1 MYDEVTKLHLR
12 YRNLILAKVLKLKQI
27 SKGDKFIH
35 QKYTNNYQIVYHFE
49 QYRDIAQYA

>member
-12 YRNLILAKVLKLKQI
+12 YGNLILAKVLKLKQI

-35 QKYTNNYQIVYHFE
+35 QKYRNNYQIVYHFE